1 MSDFRPLPWDFQRC
15 EPVKEHWIC
24 HQCPRW
30 FHHPEQTFGP
40 RTPISMARPGG
51 NGCDLSPCDHAW
63 IVRQRSIYYADFKC
77 TKCGAFKRETWD

>member
-15 EPVKEHWIC
+15 EPVREHWIC
-24 HQCPRW
+24 HQCVRW

-51 NGCDLSPCDHAW
+51 SGCDMKD
-63 IVRQRSIYYADFKC
+63 K
-77 TKCGAFKRETWD
+77 K

>member
-1 MSDFRPLPWDFQRC
+1 MKPLPWDFQRC

-40 RTPISMARPGG
+40 RTPIGMARPGG
-51 NGCDLSPCDHAW
+51 SGCDMKD
-63 IVRQRSIYYADFKC
+63 K
-77 TKCGAFKRETWD
+77 K